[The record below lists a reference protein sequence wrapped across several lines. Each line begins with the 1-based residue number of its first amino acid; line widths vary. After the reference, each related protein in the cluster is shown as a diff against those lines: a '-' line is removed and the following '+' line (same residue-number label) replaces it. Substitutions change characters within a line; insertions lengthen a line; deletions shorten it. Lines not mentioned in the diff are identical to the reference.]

1 MNPEKALFI
10 FIIAIII
17 INVICFIITM
27 IVDSIVEKQI
37 EARANYDGGRIRN
50 IKYFDKYGNVIK
62 VIDELPEQ
70 DYNDYYEVVD
80 ETPKVKKKTIS
91 TNNKSYKAKES
102 SKKKLEENTPMSQ
115 EELRMKRQKELW
127 LKQKSILKL

>member
-1 MNPEKALFI
+1 MDLEKSFFI
-10 FIIAIII
+10 LIIAIIV

-27 IVDSIVEKQI
+27 IMDSIVEKQI

-70 DYNDYYEVVD
+70 DYYEYVD

-91 TNNKSYKAKES
+91 ANNKSYKAKES

-115 EELRMKRQKELW
+115 EEMRLKKQRELW
-127 LKQKSILKL
+127 LKQKKALKL

>member
-1 MNPEKALFI
+1 MDLEKSFFI
-10 FIIAIII
+10 LIIAIIV

-27 IVDSIVEKQI
+27 IMDSIVEKQI

-70 DYNDYYEVVD
+70 DYYEYVD

-91 TNNKSYKAKES
+91 ANNKSYKAKES

-115 EELRMKRQKELW
+115 EEMRLKKQRELW
-127 LKQKSILKL
+127 HKQKNALKL

>member
-1 MNPEKALFI
+1 MDLEKSFFI
-10 FIIAIII
+10 LIIAIIV

-27 IVDSIVEKQI
+27 IMDSVVEKQI

-70 DYNDYYEVVD
+70 DYYEYVD

-91 TNNKSYKAKES
+91 ASNKSYKAKES

-115 EELRMKRQKELW
+115 EEMRLKKQRELW
-127 LKQKSILKL
+127 LKQKKALKL

>member
-1 MNPEKALFI
+1 MDLEKAFFI
-10 FIIAIII
+10 LIIAIIV

-27 IVDSIVEKQI
+27 IMDSIVEKQI

-70 DYNDYYEVVD
+70 DYYEYVD

-91 TNNKSYKAKES
+91 ANNKSYKVKES

-115 EELRMKRQKELW
+115 EEMRLKKQKELW
-127 LKQKSILKL
+127 LKQKNALKL

>member
-1 MNPEKALFI
+1 MDLEKSFFI
-10 FIIAIII
+10 LIIAIIV

-27 IVDSIVEKQI
+27 IMDSIVEKQI

-70 DYNDYYEVVD
+70 DYYEYVD

-91 TNNKSYKAKES
+91 ANNKSYKAKES
-102 SKKKLEENTPMSQ
+102 SKKNLEENTPMSQ
-115 EELRMKRQKELW
+115 EEMRLKKQRELW
-127 LKQKSILKL
+127 LKQKKALKL

>member
-1 MNPEKALFI
+1 MDLEKSFFI
-10 FIIAIII
+10 LIIAIIV

-27 IVDSIVEKQI
+27 IMDSVVEKQI

-70 DYNDYYEVVD
+70 DYYEYVD

-91 TNNKSYKAKES
+91 ANNKSYKAKES

-115 EELRMKRQKELW
+115 EEMRLKKQRELW
-127 LKQKSILKL
+127 LKQKKALKL

>member
-1 MNPEKALFI
+1 MDLEKSFFI
-10 FIIAIII
+10 LIIAIIV

-27 IVDSIVEKQI
+27 IMDSIVEKQI
-37 EARANYDGGRIRN
+37 KARANYDGGRIRN

-70 DYNDYYEVVD
+70 DYYEYVD

-91 TNNKSYKAKES
+91 ANNKSYKVKES

-115 EELRMKRQKELW
+115 EEMRLKKQRELW
-127 LKQKSILKL
+127 LKQKKALKL

>member
-1 MNPEKALFI
+1 MDLEKSFFI
-10 FIIAIII
+10 LIIAIIV

-27 IVDSIVEKQI
+27 IMDSIVEKQI

-70 DYNDYYEVVD
+70 DYYEYVD

-91 TNNKSYKAKES
+91 ANNKSYKAKES

-115 EELRMKRQKELW
+115 EEMRLKKQRELW
-127 LKQKSILKL
+127 HKQKKAIKH

>member
-27 IVDSIVEKQI
+27 IMDSIVEKQI

-70 DYNDYYEVVD
+70 DYYEYVD

-91 TNNKSYKAKES
+91 ANNKSYKAKES

-115 EELRMKRQKELW
+115 EEMRLKKQRELW
-127 LKQKSILKL
+127 LKQKNALKL